1 MAITVSNRVTFAR
14 DNGSPGD
21 SLKVIAN
28 FRRARSNNC
37 LFASLFNPGRCL
49 SLFPCAV
56 FCIPG
61 FVNDT
66 RSRTRSF
73 KKLDK
78 SEVIMSGGFDKM

>member
-61 FVNDT
+61 FIMIPV
-66 RSRTRSF
+66 REHVP
-73 KKLDK
+73 LK
-78 SEVIMSGGFDKM
+78 SWINLKSL